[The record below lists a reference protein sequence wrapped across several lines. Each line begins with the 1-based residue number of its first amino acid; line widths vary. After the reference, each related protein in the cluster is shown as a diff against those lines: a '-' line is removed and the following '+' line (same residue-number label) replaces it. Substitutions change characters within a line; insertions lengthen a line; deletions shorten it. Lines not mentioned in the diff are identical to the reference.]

1 MIKYYECES
10 WTDGKDDTFCLL
22 ARVDYKD
29 KEWSEQKCVARSAVL
44 MLAQYI
50 DGLYLL
56 GDQVESLNCSVEEY
70 AECFGA
76 ELKGGTIINVS
87 TNKTGGFKSGQ
98 ATQYPFEVGRKRIN
112 YGAGETARYDNECIR
127 TGNNS

>member
-10 WTDGKDDTFCLL
+10 WTDDNDNTFCLL
-22 ARVDYKD
+22 ARVDYRDKD
-29 KEWSEQKCVARSAVL
+29 LKEQKYVARSAVL

-56 GDQVESLNCSVEEY
+56 GEQVESLNCSVEEY

-76 ELKGGTIINVS
+76 ELKGGTIINVG
-87 TNKTGGFKSGQ
+87 TNKTGGIKGRQ
-98 ATQYPFEVGRKRIN
+98 AVEYPSTGSRAGINFRVGATR
-112 YGAGETARYDNECIR
+112 
-127 TGNNS
+127 GNDQKCVCP

>member
-10 WTDGKDDTFCLL
+10 WTDDNDNTFCLL
-22 ARVDYKD
+22 ARVDYRDKD
-29 KEWSEQKCVARSAVL
+29 LKEQRYVARSAVL

-56 GDQVESLNCSVEEY
+56 GEQVESLNCSVEEY

-76 ELKGGTIINVS
+76 ELKGGTIINVNS
-87 TNKTGGFKSGQ
+87 NKTGGIEGRQ
-98 ATQYPFEVGRKRIN
+98 AVKYPPTVGGTRIN
-112 YGAGETARYDNECIR
+112 FRASTKARYDDVCIYP
-127 TGNNS
+127 

>member
-10 WTDGKDDTFCLL
+10 WTDDNNNTFCLL
-22 ARVDYKD
+22 ARVDYRDKD
-29 KEWSEQKCVARSAVL
+29 LKEQKYVARSAVL

-56 GDQVESLNCSVEEY
+56 GEQVESLNCSVEEY

-76 ELKGGTIINVS
+76 ELKGGTIINVGA
-87 TNKTGGFKSGQ
+87 NKTLLISKKS
-98 ATQYPFEVGRKRIN
+98 ASY
-112 YGAGETARYDNECIR
+112 
-127 TGNNS
+127 NSR

>member
-10 WTDGKDDTFCLL
+10 WTDDKDDTFCLL
-22 ARVDYKD
+22 ARVDYRDKD
-29 KEWSEQKCVARSAVL
+29 LKEQRYVARSAVL

-56 GDQVESLNCSVEEY
+56 GEQVESLNCSVEEY

-76 ELKGGTIINVS
+76 ELKGGTIINVG
-87 TNKTGGFKSGQ
+87 TNKTGGFKGRQ
-98 ATQYPFEVGRKRIN
+98 AVEYPSTGS
-112 YGAGETARYDNECIR
+112 R
-127 TGNNS
+127 TGINFGVGTTGGNDQKCVYP

>member
-10 WTDGKDDTFCLL
+10 WTDDKDDTFCLL

-56 GDQVESLNCSVEEY
+56 GEQVESLNCTVEEY

-76 ELKGGTIINVS
+76 ELKGGTIINVG
-87 TNKTGGFKSGQ
+87 TDKTGGFKSGQ
-98 ATQYPFEVGRKRIN
+98 AVKCQIKNGRTGIN
-112 YGAGETARYDNECIR
+112 CRAGTKARYDNECVYP
-127 TGNNS
+127 

>member
-10 WTDGKDDTFCLL
+10 WSDDNDNTFCLL
-22 ARVDYKD
+22 ARVDYRDKD
-29 KEWSEQKCVARSAVL
+29 LKEQRYIARSAVL

-56 GDQVESLNCSVEEY
+56 GEQVESLNCSVEEY

-76 ELKGGTIINVS
+76 ELKGGTIINVGANKKRGIESRQAVEYPS
-87 TNKTGGFKSGQ
+87 TGSRT
-98 ATQYPFEVGRKRIN
+98 RIN
-112 YGAGETARYDNECIR
+112 FRVGAKARYDNERIYP
-127 TGNNS
+127 

>member
-10 WTDGKDDTFCLL
+10 WTDDNDNTFCLL
-22 ARVDYKD
+22 ARVDYRDKD
-29 KEWSEQKCVARSAVL
+29 LKEQRYVARSAVL

-56 GDQVESLNCSVEEY
+56 GEQVESLNCSVEEY

-76 ELKGGTIINVS
+76 ELKGGTIINVGANKKRGFESRQAVEYPS
-87 TNKTGGFKSGQ
+87 TGS
-98 ATQYPFEVGRKRIN
+98 
-112 YGAGETARYDNECIR
+112 R
-127 TGNNS
+127 TGINFRVGATRGNDQKCVCT

>member
-10 WTDGKDDTFCLL
+10 WTDDNDNTFCLL
-22 ARVDYKD
+22 ARVDYRDKD
-29 KEWSEQKCVARSAVL
+29 LKEQRYVARSAVL

-56 GDQVESLNCSVEEY
+56 GEQVESLNCSVEEY

-76 ELKGGTIINVS
+76 ELKGGTIINVGANKKRGFESRQAVEHPS
-87 TNKTGGFKSGQ
+87 TGS
-98 ATQYPFEVGRKRIN
+98 
-112 YGAGETARYDNECIR
+112 R
-127 TGNNS
+127 TGFNIRVGATRGNDQKCICP

>member
-10 WTDGKDDTFCLL
+10 WTDDKDDTFCLL

-56 GDQVESLNCSVEEY
+56 SEQVESLNCSVEEY

-76 ELKGGTIINVS
+76 ELKGGTIINVGANKKRGIEGRQAVECPS
-87 TNKTGGFKSGQ
+87 T
-98 ATQYPFEVGRKRIN
+98 VGRTGIN
-112 YGAGETARYDNECIR
+112 IRVGTKSKYDNECIYP
-127 TGNNS
+127 

>member
-10 WTDGKDDTFCLL
+10 WTDDNNNTFCLL
-22 ARVDYKD
+22 ARVDYRDKD
-29 KEWSEQKCVARSAVL
+29 LKEQKYVARSAVL

-56 GDQVESLNCSVEEY
+56 GEQVESLNCSVEEY

-76 ELKGGTIINVS
+76 ELKGGTIINVGA
-87 TNKTGGFKSGQ
+87 NKTRGFESRQAVKYPSTVGGTGIDFRTGTK
-98 ATQYPFEVGRKRIN
+98 
-112 YGAGETARYDNECIR
+112 ARYDNECIYP
-127 TGNNS
+127 